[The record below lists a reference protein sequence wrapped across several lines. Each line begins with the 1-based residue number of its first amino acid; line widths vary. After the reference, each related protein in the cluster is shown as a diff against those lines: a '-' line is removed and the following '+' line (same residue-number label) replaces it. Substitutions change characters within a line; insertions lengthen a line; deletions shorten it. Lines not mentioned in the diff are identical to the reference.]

1 MIEIA
6 CPNCQKRYRLDDKF
20 AGKKA
25 KCKQCGAVLVIKAPT
40 AGSTKPA
47 NPTPPNQAAAPAD
60 RVAKP
65 NAKSRAAAIPPV
77 VPVELVSPVQPA
89 APDHSDADIP
99 TATAI
104 PTATEIPTAIPVSD
118 DPFAEIPFAEVV
130 PSATPQAFVD
140 PNLPRQRTPSPGNAA
155 SPGVSE
161 TLRGT
166 TGHMKYE
173 ISQRPDFSIVKIDLP
188 QGGKVYAEPSAM
200 VSMTP
205 TMHLEAGF
213 KGGLGKTFG
222 RLLGGESLIINTF
235 TAQDGPGEV
244 MFAGGAA
251 GDVAYHRLNGNS
263 LYLQRGAYMFNSEGV
278 EVSGKWQGAKGF
290 FSGEG
295 LVLLKAS
302 GTGDIFFNSYG
313 AIIPIDVTEG
323 FMVDT
328 GYIVAFEESLQYR
341 VTVLPGLRTAGKIK
355 SFFFGG
361 EGLVCQFAGSG
372 RVWIQT
378 RQVKSFLAWVNAFR
392 PTKSN

>member
-6 CPNCQKRYRLDDKF
+6 CPSCQKRYRLDDKF

-25 KCKQCGAVLVIKAPT
+25 KCKQCGAVLLIKAPVDDV
-40 AGSTKPA
+40 AGSPPASPAKPVAPAKPA
-47 NPTPPNQAAAPAD
+47 PTQASPAPPSPPRPAAPAGSAQ
-60 RVAKP
+60 RPPTPAP
-65 NAKSRAAAIPPV
+65 RAASPPV
-77 VPVELVSPVQPA
+77 AE
-89 APDHSDADIP
+89 
-99 TATAI
+99 AI
-104 PTATEIPTAIPVSD
+104 PTVTAEPIIEAVVVEPQVV
-118 DPFAEIPFAEVV
+118 EVAEVV
-130 PSATPQAFVD
+130 EPFAGTPG
-140 PNLPRQRTPSPGNAA
+140 PRSGPGASQNGAA
-155 SPGVSE
+155 E

-166 TGHMKYE
+166 TSHMQYE
-173 ISQRPDFSIVKIDLP
+173 ISQRPDFSIVKIHLP

-205 TMHLEAGF
+205 SMHLEAGF

-295 LVLLKAS
+295 LVLLKAT